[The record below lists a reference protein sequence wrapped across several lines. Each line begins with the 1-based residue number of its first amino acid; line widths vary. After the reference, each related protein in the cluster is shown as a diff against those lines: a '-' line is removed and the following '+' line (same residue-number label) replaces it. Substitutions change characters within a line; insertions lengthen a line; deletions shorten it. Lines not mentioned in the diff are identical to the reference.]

1 MKGVVLLC
9 VSRILFSI
17 RDIKLRVFAP
27 GSPGTR
33 LAPGVRHY
41 RSKVK
46 IIRVISLNL
55 NSFETAEDGERGEE
69 EGIKIEKRHLR
80 SFLLFFGTS
89 HFGRPLLAVVKCNP
103 AARSTFAERQQQGAT
118 AAAA

>member
-1 MKGVVLLC
+1 MKRVVLLR
-9 VSRILFSI
+9 VTRILFSI

-33 LAPGVRHY
+33 FAPGVRHY

-55 NSFETAEDGERGEE
+55 NSFETAVNGERGEE
-69 EGIKIEKRHLR
+69 EEIKIEKDTYGPFYYFLERHTLAGLCWR
-80 SFLLFFGTS
+80 LSS
-89 HFGRPLLAVVKCNP
+89 VIPPPGRPLPSVDNRAL
-103 AARSTFAERQQQGAT
+103 
-118 AAAA
+118 